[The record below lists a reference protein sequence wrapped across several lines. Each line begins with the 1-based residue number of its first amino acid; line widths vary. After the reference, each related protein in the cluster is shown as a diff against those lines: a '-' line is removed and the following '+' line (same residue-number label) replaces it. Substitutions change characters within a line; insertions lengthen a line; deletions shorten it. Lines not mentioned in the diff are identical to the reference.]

1 MSDRRMSS
9 KYAGKC
15 KICDNSFPRG
25 ESILWSRE
33 QGARHEY
40 CNIADK
46 IDKATGKTYA
56 VLAQEWEVEHA
67 NDMSICERVDGML
80 DSNSGWGLNAMSE
93 HDQDVAFDMAVED
106 SRMNRN
112 PWI

>member
-15 KICDNSFPRG
+15 KICENSFPRG

-67 NDMSICERVDGML
+67 NDMSICERTDGYL
-80 DSNSGWGLNAMSE
+80 DSNSGWGLNANSE

>member
-15 KICDNSFPRG
+15 KICENSFPRG

-56 VLAQEWEVEHA
+56 VLAQEWEVEHQ

-80 DSNSGWGLNAMSE
+80 DSNSGWGLNAYSE
-93 HDQDVAFDMAVED
+93 HDQNVAFDMAVED